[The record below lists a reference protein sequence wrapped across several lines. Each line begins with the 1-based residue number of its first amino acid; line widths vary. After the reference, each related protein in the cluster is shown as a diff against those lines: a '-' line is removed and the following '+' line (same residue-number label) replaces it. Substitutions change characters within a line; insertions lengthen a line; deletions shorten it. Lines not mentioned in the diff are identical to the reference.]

1 MRKGCKIVLESGN
14 VNIKASVVGC
24 SGNIAGSFEIHGHD
38 FKIKPV
44 NTAVCFFSGDIHLL
58 NTGMK

>member
-1 MRKGCKIVLESGN
+1 MRKSCEIVLESGN

-24 SGNIAGSFEIHGHD
+24 SGSFEIYGHD